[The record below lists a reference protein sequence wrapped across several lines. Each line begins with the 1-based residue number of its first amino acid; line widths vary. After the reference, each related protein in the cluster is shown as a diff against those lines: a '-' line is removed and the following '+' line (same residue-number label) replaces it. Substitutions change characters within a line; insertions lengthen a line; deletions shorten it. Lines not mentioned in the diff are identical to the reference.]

1 METSAAR
8 KAVAVVAGG
17 FTHDRPMRCRVLPM
31 AAPPACRFRS
41 PARAEAISH
50 ALHTGLKSSRCQMR
64 LRGRQRGD
72 LLSSVRTG
80 ATIAASGQ
88 VEVSAP

>member
-8 KAVAVVAGG
+8 KAVAVAAGVSPMTARFVAGCS
-17 FTHDRPMRCRVLPM
+17 RWQR
-31 AAPPACRFRS
+31 RFRS

-64 LRGRQRGD
+64 LRGVSEETCSV
-72 LLSSVRTG
+72 LSEQARLSRLP
-80 ATIAASGQ
+80 ARWR
-88 VEVSAP
+88 